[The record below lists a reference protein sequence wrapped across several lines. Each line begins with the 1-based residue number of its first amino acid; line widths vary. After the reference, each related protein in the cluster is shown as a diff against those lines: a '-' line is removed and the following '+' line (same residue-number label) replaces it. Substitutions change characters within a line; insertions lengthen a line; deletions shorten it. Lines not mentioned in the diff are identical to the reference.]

1 MFEKAAEFSALRES
15 SGGEFKG
22 ILTKLDYL
30 QRMSRRAVVA
40 EIGERMDSGGA
51 LHATA
56 AAMGPMTPIGV
67 ARLSKKM
74 FDGEDLTPLW
84 RELIGKY
91 VYEPNDAAALMD
103 LATIE
108 QLFGNRE
115 DGLAR
120 QAEALE
126 ICRLYRSPDLTRSP
140 GLKLLALAA
149 PGDMSANTPL
159 EFLLQESDVALETLY
174 IVPGFPLPAPL
185 PQHDVAFLAIGE
197 ADENSAALAAIE
209 SALPHWPRPVINT
222 PSRIAALSRQR
233 LHAALADAPGVAI
246 PATQRVDRATLAGL
260 AADTLS
266 LGDLLA
272 DGQFP
277 IIARPVD
284 SHAGRGLQKLDDG
297 AAVRAYLGAQ
307 PEAQFYIS
315 RFIDYRGPD
324 GLFRKYRIV
333 FIAGRP
339 YACHMAISNQWM
351 IYYLNANMKESAAK
365 RAEEARF
372 MRDFDDDFAA
382 RHAASLGAIA
392 ARVGLDYFGIDCGE
406 TADGRLLVFEA
417 DIAMIVHAMDS
428 VEVYPYKAPQMRK
441 VFAAF
446 CAMLHRR
453 SGRTEVPA

>member
-1 MFEKAAEFSALRES
+1 
-15 SGGEFKG
+15 
-22 ILTKLDYL
+22 
-30 QRMSRRAVVA
+30 
-40 EIGERMDSGGA
+40 MDSGGA
-51 LHATA
+51 LHASA
-56 AAMGPMTPIGV
+56 AATEAMTPIGV
-67 ARLSKKM
+67 ARLSKMM

-91 VYEPNDAAALMD
+91 VYQPDDAAALMD

-126 ICRLYRSPDLTRSP
+126 ICRLYRSPAPATSP
-140 GLKLLALAA
+140 RVKLLALAA

-174 IVPGFPLPAPL
+174 IAPGFPLPTQL

-197 ADENSAALAAIE
+197 ADENAAALAAIE
-209 SALPHWPRPVINT
+209 SALPRWPRPVINT
-222 PSRIAALSRQR
+222 PARIAALSRQR
-233 LHAALADAPGVAI
+233 LHAALAEAPGVAI
-246 PATQRVDRATLAGL
+246 PATVRVERAALAAL
-260 AADTLS
+260 AADAVA

-272 DGQFP
+272 DGHFP

-284 SHAGRGLQKLDDG
+284 SHAGRGLQKLDDP
-297 AAVRAYLGAQ
+297 AAVRRYLGIQ
-307 PEAQFYIS
+307 GEAQFYIS

-333 FIAGRP
+333 FIEGRP
-339 YACHMAISNQWM
+339 YACHMAISDQWM
-351 IYYLNANMKESAAK
+351 IYYLNANMKESAEK
-365 RAEEARF
+365 RAEEAQF
-372 MRDFDDDFAA
+372 MRDFDGDFAA
-382 RHAASLGAIA
+382 RHSDALGAIA

-406 TADGRLLVFEA
+406 TRDGRLLVFEA

-428 VEVYPYKAPQMRK
+428 VEIYPYKAPQMRK

-446 CAMLHRR
+446 RALLHRR
-453 SGRTEVPA
+453 SGRAETPA

>member
-1 MFEKAAEFSALRES
+1 
-15 SGGEFKG
+15 
-22 ILTKLDYL
+22 
-30 QRMSRRAVVA
+30 
-40 EIGERMDSGGA
+40 MDSGGA
-51 LHATA
+51 LHAAA

-67 ARLSKKM
+67 ARLSKMM

-91 VYEPNDAAALMD
+91 VYQPDDAAALMD

-126 ICRLYRSPDLTRSP
+126 ICRLYRSPDPTASP
-140 GLKLLALAA
+140 RLKLLALAA

-174 IVPGFPLPAPL
+174 IVPGLPLPAPL

-197 ADENSAALAAIE
+197 SDENAAALAAIE
-209 SALPHWPRPVINT
+209 SALPRWPRPVINT
-222 PSRIAALSRQR
+222 PTCVAGLSRQR
-233 LHAALADAPGVAI
+233 LHASLAGAPGIAMPMTV
-246 PATQRVDRATLAGL
+246 RVDRATLAGL
-260 AADTLS
+260 AAGNVAI
-266 LGDLLA
+266 GDLLA
-272 DGQFP
+272 DGGFP

-284 SHAGRGLQKLDDG
+284 SHAGRGLQKLDDP

-307 PEAQFYIS
+307 GEAQFYIS
-315 RFIDYRGPD
+315 RFVDYRGPD

-333 FIAGRP
+333 FIEGRP
-339 YACHMAISNQWM
+339 FACHMAISDQWM
-351 IYYLNANMKESAAK
+351 IYYLNANMKESSEK

-372 MRDFDDDFAA
+372 MGDFDGDFAT
-382 RHAASLGAIA
+382 RHATALGAIA

-406 TADGRLLVFEA
+406 TPDGRLLVFEA

-428 VEVYPYKAPQMRK
+428 IEVYPYKAPQMRK

-446 CAMLHRR
+446 RAMLYRR
-453 SGRTEVPA
+453 SGRTEAPA